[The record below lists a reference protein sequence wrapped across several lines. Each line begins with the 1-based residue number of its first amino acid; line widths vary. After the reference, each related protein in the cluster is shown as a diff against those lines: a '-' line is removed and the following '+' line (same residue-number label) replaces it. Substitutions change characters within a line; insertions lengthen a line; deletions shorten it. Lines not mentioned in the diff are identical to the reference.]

1 MSVYTD
7 LVEIAEDLHAYDD
20 TGKLWILKRPT
31 SKIDLT
37 LVYDEKNDTFVA
49 EVRDGKTKVQC
60 NADRRIQAV
69 SNALDTYLDD
79 QLALASEMVSVAS

>member
-7 LVEIAEDLHAYDD
+7 LVEIAEDLHAYDEH
-20 TGKLWILKRPT
+20 GKLWILKRPT

-37 LVYDEKNDTFVA
+37 LAYDESADTFVA
-49 EVRDGKTKVQC
+49 EVRDGKTRVQC
-60 NADRRIQAV
+60 NADRRIEAV

-79 QLALASEMVSVAS
+79 RLALANEMVEAS